1 MLLRTAI
8 VDDLLLLYACLFGYS
23 DQFALHYW
31 TLCVL
36 KFETELYFFFFHFES
51 FSESDRELNNNII
64 RHDFI
69 QKLIAHEGLRLEV
82 YKDSLGIDTI
92 GIGRNL
98 EDRGITK
105 EELDWMDIPNM
116 AIVHTMGITEADA
129 MYLAENDVQ
138 IVEEELV
145 RAHPCVNKLDAVR
158 QLVVMDM
165 AFNMGVPRLCKFK
178 NMWNAIHEENYI
190 AAAKEMLDSRWA
202 IQVKSRSTKLANAM
216 HNGEF

>member
-1 MLLRTAI
+1 MK
-8 VDDLLLLYACLFGYS
+8 Y
-23 DQFALHYW
+23 
-31 TLCVL
+31 
-36 KFETELYFFFFHFES
+36 
-51 FSESDRELNNNII
+51 N

-178 NMWNAIHEENYI
+178 NMWNAIHKENYI

>member
-1 MLLRTAI
+1 MK
-8 VDDLLLLYACLFGYS
+8 Y
-23 DQFALHYW
+23 
-31 TLCVL
+31 
-36 KFETELYFFFFHFES
+36 
-51 FSESDRELNNNII
+51 N